1 MAKSAVPNALER
13 RHLIEKEVAE
23 AQALRIAEAYL
34 ADERLEEAL
43 AFLEKAGAS
52 ERLAELRAGAVAAGD
67 VFLLRSV
74 ARAQG
79 ESPSRE
85 EWVGV
90 EAAAAAAGRERYAAD
105 ARRQLEVESE
115 D

>member
-1 MAKSAVPNALER
+1 MAKSAIPGVLER
-13 RHLIEKEVAE
+13 RHLIEKEIGE
-23 AQALRIAEAYL
+23 AQALAIAEAYL
-34 ADERLEEAL
+34 AEDRLEEAL

-67 VFLLRSV
+67 VFVLRSA
-74 ARAQG
+74 ARSMG

-90 EAAAAAAGRERYAAD
+90 EAAAAAAGRELYVAD
-105 ARRQLEVESE
+105 AHRQLEVGSE